1 MIIDIRFNGTQRDL
15 EVPSGIQV
23 GDLLKALDVAEAE
36 YQVFQNGSALPAG
49 QTLQSLGILEGSTLA
64 VQSIQ
69 RSTSTVSAGW
79 GVSLNSPQPAS
90 STAPEASP
98 VQEPAPSEPQPET
111 GWGPAA
117 PTSPPSPTG
126 WDLPSPAASPQSGW
140 DVVPPEKKKS
150 GWEL

>member
-15 EVPSGIQV
+15 EVPPGIHV

-36 YQVFQNGSALPAG
+36 YQVLQNGSALPAG
-49 QTLQSLGILEGSTLA
+49 RTLQSLGILEGSTLA
-64 VQSIQ
+64 IQSIQ

-79 GVSLNSPQPAS
+79 GVSSNSSQPAS
-90 STAPEASP
+90 SAAPETP
-98 VQEPAPSEPQPET
+98 LVQKPAPSEPQPVS
-111 GWGPAA
+111 GWGLPA
-117 PTSPPSPTG
+117 PTPPPSHTG

-140 DVVPPEKKKS
+140 DVAPSEKKKS